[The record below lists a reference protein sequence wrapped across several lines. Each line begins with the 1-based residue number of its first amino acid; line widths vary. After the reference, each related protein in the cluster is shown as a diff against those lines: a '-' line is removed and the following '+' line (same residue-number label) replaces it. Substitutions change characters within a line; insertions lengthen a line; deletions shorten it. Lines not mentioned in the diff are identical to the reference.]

1 MESTDPW
8 PTRAKRIRESGE
20 SGQHEFGS
28 RLAYVLSRHAD
39 S

>member
-8 PTRAKRIRESGE
+8 PTRAKRIREWGE
-20 SGQHEFGS
+20 SAQYEFGS